1 MSKQLKAEELRFKW
15 PEAPASKVQA
25 MYSVIINSKL
35 LHEEM
40 LAKKYITLSVLNSFD
55 DGIVWEDTFGLSTSL
70 SKQVWLL
77 CYARAM
83 HYIIK

>member
-55 DGIVWEDTFGLSTSL
+55 DGIVWERHIWTFN
-70 SKQVWLL
+70 LL
-77 CYARAM
+77 VKGGVAAM
-83 HYIIK
+83 LCSGHA